1 MPAITLKNLPASLH
15 AQLKQRAR
23 QHHRSLT
30 GEVIAVL
37 HEAVEKE
44 ASSQSDASAQRRLPN
59 RRRPLPT
66 FGGGGQVPP
75 DFDLIA
81 AIRKDTAKGDE
92 ALVRRLLEQPDDSA
106 GH

>member
-1 MPAITLKNLPASLH
+1 MPAITLKNLPENLH
-15 AQLKQRAR
+15 AQLKERAR
-23 QHHRSLT
+23 KHHRSLT

-44 ASSQSDASAQRRLPN
+44 ASSQSDAPTQRSQPG

-81 AIRKDTAKGDE
+81 AIRKDTAEADE
-92 ALVRRLLEQPDDSA
+92 ALVRRLLQQPDNAA
-106 GH
+106 GR